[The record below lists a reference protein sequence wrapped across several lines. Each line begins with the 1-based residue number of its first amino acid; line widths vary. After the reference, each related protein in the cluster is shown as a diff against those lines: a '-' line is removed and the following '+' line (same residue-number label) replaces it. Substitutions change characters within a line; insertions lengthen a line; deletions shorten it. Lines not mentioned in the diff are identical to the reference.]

1 MELVASSLAHAA
13 DARVMVVGDC
23 MLDRYWM
30 GDVQRISPEAPVPV
44 ISVQETEKRMGG
56 AANVA
61 MNIASVGAQPILLS
75 ILGDD
80 EAGHELEAM
89 LREAGIDADLQFDP
103 DTNTTVKLRMIA
115 RNQQLL
121 RADFESSPGETALE
135 AGLERFG
142 QRLDKAGVVLVS
154 DYGKG
159 GTRHISAMIAMA
171 RERGVPVY
179 IDPKGHDYSAYRGAT
194 LVTPNLSEFQQVAGR
209 VHELAEIDVAAQN
222 LMRKLDLQACLVTLS
237 ERGMLLCRRDREA
250 IHQATRAREVYDV
263 TGAGDT
269 VIAMMALARAAGL
282 DDEQA
287 MQLANHA
294 AGVVVSKLGTATA
307 SFEEIML
314 SLEREKQ

>member
-1 MELVASSLAHAA
+1 MELDASSLAHAA

-30 GDVQRISPEAPVPV
+30 GDVHRISPEAPVPV
-44 ISVQETEKRMGG
+44 ISVQETEKRVGG
-56 AANVA
+56 AANGA
-61 MNIASVGAQPILLS
+61 MNIASVGARPILLS
-75 ILGDD
+75 VLGDD

-89 LREAGIDADLQFDP
+89 LREAGIHSDLQFDAN
-103 DTNTTVKLRMIA
+103 THTTVKLRMVS

-121 RADFESSPGETALE
+121 RADFESSPGETALA
-135 AGLERFG
+135 AGLVSFERN
-142 QRLDKAGVVLVS
+142 LENAGVVLVS

-159 GTRHISAMIAMA
+159 GTRHISSMISMA

-179 IDPKGHDYSAYRGAT
+179 IDPKGDDYSSYRGAS
-194 LVTPNLSEFQQVAGR
+194 LITPNLSEFQQVAGR
-209 VHELAEIDVAAQN
+209 VHALADIDAAAQA
-222 LMRKLDLQACLVTLS
+222 LLQDLDLQACLVTLS
-237 ERGMLLCRRDREA
+237 ERGMLLCRRDQPA

-269 VIAMMALARAAGL
+269 VIAMMALARAANF

-287 MQLANHA
+287 LQLANHA

-307 SFEEIML
+307 SLDEIML
-314 SLEREKQ
+314 SLEREKR